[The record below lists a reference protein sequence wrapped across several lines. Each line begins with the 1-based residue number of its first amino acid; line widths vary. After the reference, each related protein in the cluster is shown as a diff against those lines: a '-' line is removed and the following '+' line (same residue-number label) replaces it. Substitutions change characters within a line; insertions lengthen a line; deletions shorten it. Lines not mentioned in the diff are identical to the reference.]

1 LFNELRP
8 GQIVVVDCEGDPDN
22 IEKSKLT
29 FTGADRGAVVPDAV
43 PADLGAA
50 AAEE

>member
-1 LFNELRP
+1 
-8 GQIVVVDCEGDPDN
+8 CEGDPDN

-50 AAEE
+50 TAEE

>member
-1 LFNELRP
+1 
-8 GQIVVVDCEGDPDN
+8 VDCEGDPEN

-29 FTGADRGAVVPDAV
+29 FRGADRGVSVPDAV

-50 AAEE
+50 SAEE